1 LGVFKEREA
10 MKLDQQTT
18 EQIEAL
24 HIALRELTEDFEKV
38 KSQLDNVECKEN
50 NNSHNLNIE
59 MKRIDKLQEM
69 LKETMAI
76 VHEGRY

>member
-1 LGVFKEREA
+1 

-18 EQIEAL
+18 ELIEAL
-24 HIALRELTEDFEKV
+24 HIALRELTDDFEKV
-38 KSQLDNVECKEN
+38 KSKLDNVECKEN
-50 NNSHNLNIE
+50 NNSNNLNIE
-59 MKRIDKLQEM
+59 MKRIDKLHEM